1 MIPTAS
7 MAAKVALAA
16 PVAFFVLLLV
26 LERRFP
32 LRRRKRAFGRRFLT
46 NVIVTAASF
55 GVAAITVKPVVLWIA
70 VGNLERPFGLIHFG
84 GMPWAVRFAVGFVLM
99 DLTFYWWHRAAHEVG
114 LLWRFHNV
122 HHFDP
127 DLDVST
133 SFRFHFAEIAIS
145 TGFRFLQAFLLGVT
159 PVIVVVYEVVFL
171 TGTLFHHSN
180 IRLPLGLE
188 RALNLVFVTPRMH
201 GIHHSQ
207 VPGETNSNY
216 SSVFRCWDRLHRTL
230 VLDVAQDRISIG
242 VPGYMRRHNNRLWSI
257 LSAPFLRQKE
267 YWVWPNGK
275 TPTRQRPEGPGRRN
289 VLPA

>member
-1 MIPTAS
+1 MIPTTS
-7 MAAKVALAA
+7 MAAQVALAA

-26 LERRFP
+26 LERVFP
-32 LRRRKRAFGRRFLT
+32 LRRRKRGNGERLFT
-46 NVIVTAASF
+46 NVIVTAACF

-70 VGNLERPFGLIHFG
+70 VGNIERPFGLIHLG
-84 GMPWAVRFAVGFVLM
+84 GMPLAVRFAVGFVLM
-99 DLTFYWWHRAAHEVG
+99 DLTFYWWHRAVHEVD

-133 SFRFHFAEIAIS
+133 SFRFHFVEIAIS

-159 PVIVVVYEVVFL
+159 PAIVVVYEAAFL

-180 IRLPLGLE
+180 VRLPLALE
-188 RALNLVFVTPRMH
+188 RALNLIFVTPRMH

-216 SSVFRCWDRLHRTL
+216 SSIFRCWDWMHRTL
-230 VLDVAQDRISIG
+230 VLDVAQDMISIG
-242 VPGYMRRHNNRLWSI
+242 VPGYMRRHNNRLWNI
-257 LSAPFLRQKE
+257 LRAPFVRQKE
-267 YWVWPNGK
+267 YWVWPNGQ
-275 TPTRQRPEGPGRRN
+275 TPARLRASGRRRRN
-289 VLPA
+289 VLAA